1 MSYREAY
8 ELIDAA
14 VNKADIGYPV
24 TETLK
29 AMFFDQEVENI
40 GLRLVKKSI
49 RASFSVSGKE
59 YVITDSKRSNKIYK
73 VELEDGEILLTIA
86 LQSTDPVIW
95 IDARSKENFELDHI
109 PGAILLNEDN
119 WEYLLAEFME
129 KWNPDL
135 KVIVYCDSLLCRAS
149 KNVAQRLQDELQL
162 NNIYTLYGGWET
174 WTIEKK

>member
-1 MSYREAY
+1 LNLFIKESGLICLLALFLSLLTWSIHPGTPSY
-8 ELIDAA
+8 
-14 VNKADIGYPV
+14 
-24 TETLK
+24 
-29 AMFFDQEVENI
+29 
-40 GLRLVKKSI
+40 
-49 RASFSVSGKE
+49 
-59 YVITDSKRSNKIYK
+59 YK

>member
-1 MSYREAY
+1 MNLFIKESGLICLLALFLSLLTWSIHPGTPSY
-8 ELIDAA
+8 
-14 VNKADIGYPV
+14 
-24 TETLK
+24 
-29 AMFFDQEVENI
+29 
-40 GLRLVKKSI
+40 
-49 RASFSVSGKE
+49 
-59 YVITDSKRSNKIYK
+59 YK